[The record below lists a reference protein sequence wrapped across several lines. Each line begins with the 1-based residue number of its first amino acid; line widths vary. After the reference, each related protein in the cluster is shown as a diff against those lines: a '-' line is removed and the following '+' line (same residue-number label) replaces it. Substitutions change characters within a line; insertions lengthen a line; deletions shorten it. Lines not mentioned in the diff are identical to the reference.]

1 MLEKTAD
8 NATHVGWLIGTVLGV
23 VNHFSPAEWMVIGII
38 VGILCSVI
46 GCITSVW
53 FKCRRE
59 KLLKMYLI
67 DRSAKGI
74 SAHDVNLIEGD

>member
-8 NATHVGWLIGTVLGV
+8 NATHVGWLVGAMLGLI
-23 VNHFSPAEWMVIGII
+23 NHFSPSEWMVIGII

-59 KLLKMYLI
+59 KLLKMYLV
-67 DRSAKGI
+67 DRSTKSIA
-74 SAHDVNLIEGD
+74 AHDVELIGGE